1 MYRVCHILICVLCR
15 PRRRSVSYPS
25 SIERRA
31 VAPSRAVAVAVPRV
45 VAARSSRRCP
55 VRDSRRSLDGPR
67 AMDKYRKQQRKR
79 EIEKNKE
86 RRKEA
91 RAVAAQ
97 TKDLSEL
104 QAERERLEKA
114 KNAPQ
119 IPGQRLRVDKIDEK
133 LTWLSKQI
141 DAKRA
146 SDARDREAGLTPRS
160 AKPRGPTSTAY
171 AVGAE
176 QYYKPED
183 SVYWHPKLNPT
194 GRPPAGKPQKWKAG
208 IVVDECASASRQAL
222 PAATAASD
230 GDSDSDSDGDAMPP
244 PPGPPP
250 GFELV
255 IPALPVKDDA
265 IAAAKTD
272 TNDED
277 EPLLPPSAPPDHEDE
292 PLPPPPVPA
301 GDEDGSDSEALPPP
315 PMPPTGTSSGNE
327 VEVAPPRVTE
337 TTTVVRRAPVG
348 SMPRVVPV
356 QRRPPP
362 PPKHGVGGFFA
373 AAPRAVR
380 KPPSD
385 PATFTK
391 SAAPTATPIV
401 RAEHNVKL
409 KALVPASVRVNRQ
422 EAPNAKRQRVVTGRA
437 INAAPKVAAS
447 SSAGGSGKAADET
460 YLSFLDEMSELG
472 AFAE

>member
-1 MYRVCHILICVLCR
+1 
-15 PRRRSVSYPS
+15 
-25 SIERRA
+25 
-31 VAPSRAVAVAVPRV
+31 
-45 VAARSSRRCP
+45 
-55 VRDSRRSLDGPR
+55 
-67 AMDKYRKQQRKR
+67 MDKYRKQQRKR

-97 TKDLSEL
+97 SKDLSEL

-119 IPGQRLRVDKIDEK
+119 IPGQRVRVDKIDEK
-133 LTWLSKQI
+133 LTWLAKQI
-141 DAKRA
+141 DSKRA
-146 SDARDREAGLTPRS
+146 SDARDREAGLKPRS

-183 SVYWHPKLNPT
+183 SVYWHPTLNPT

-208 IVVDECASASRQAL
+208 IVVDERASASGQAL
-222 PAATAASD
+222 PSAAAAAS
-230 GDSDSDSDGDAMPP
+230 DSDSDSDSDAMPP

-265 IAAAKTD
+265 IAAAKAD

-277 EPLLPPSAPPDHEDE
+277 EPLPPPSLPDHEDE

-315 PMPPTGTSSGNE
+315 PMPPPPTSGGAE

-362 PPKHGVGGFFA
+362 PQTHGTGGFFA
-373 AAPRAVR
+373 TAPRAVR
-380 KPPSD
+380 KPPPD

-422 EAPNAKRQRVVTGRA
+422 EAPSAKRPRVVSGRA
-437 INAAPKVAAS
+437 INAAPNVAAP

>member
-1 MYRVCHILICVLCR
+1 
-15 PRRRSVSYPS
+15 
-25 SIERRA
+25 
-31 VAPSRAVAVAVPRV
+31 
-45 VAARSSRRCP
+45 
-55 VRDSRRSLDGPR
+55 
-67 AMDKYRKQQRKR
+67 MDKYRKQQRKR

-97 TKDLSEL
+97 SKDLSEL

-119 IPGQRLRVDKIDEK
+119 IPGQRVRVDKIDEK
-133 LTWLSKQI
+133 LTWLAKQI
-141 DAKRA
+141 DSKRA
-146 SDARDREAGLTPRS
+146 SDARDREAGLKPRS

-183 SVYWHPKLNPT
+183 SVYWHPTLNPT

-208 IVVDECASASRQAL
+208 IVVDERASASGQAL
-222 PAATAASD
+222 PSAAAAAS
-230 GDSDSDSDGDAMPP
+230 DSDSDSDSDAMPP

-265 IAAAKTD
+265 IAAAKAD

-277 EPLLPPSAPPDHEDE
+277 EPLPPPSLPDHEDE

-315 PMPPTGTSSGNE
+315 PMPPPPTSGGAE

-337 TTTVVRRAPVG
+337 TTTVVHRAPVG

-362 PPKHGVGGFFA
+362 PQTHGTGGFFA

-380 KPPSD
+380 KPPPD

-422 EAPNAKRQRVVTGRA
+422 EAPSAKRPRVVSGRA
-437 INAAPKVAAS
+437 INAAPNVAAP

>member
-1 MYRVCHILICVLCR
+1 M
-15 PRRRSVSYPS
+15 
-25 SIERRA
+25 
-31 VAPSRAVAVAVPRV
+31 
-45 VAARSSRRCP
+45 
-55 VRDSRRSLDGPR
+55 
-67 AMDKYRKQQRKR
+67 
-79 EIEKNKE
+79 
-86 RRKEA
+86 
-91 RAVAAQ
+91 
-97 TKDLSEL
+97 
-104 QAERERLEKA
+104 
-114 KNAPQ
+114 
-119 IPGQRLRVDKIDEK
+119 
-133 LTWLSKQI
+133 
-141 DAKRA
+141 
-146 SDARDREAGLTPRS
+146 
-160 AKPRGPTSTAY
+160 
-171 AVGAE
+171 
-176 QYYKPED
+176 
-183 SVYWHPKLNPT
+183 
-194 GRPPAGKPQKWKAG
+194 
-208 IVVDECASASRQAL
+208 
-222 PAATAASD
+222 
-230 GDSDSDSDGDAMPP
+230 
-244 PPGPPP
+244 
-250 GFELV
+250 
-255 IPALPVKDDA
+255 KDDA
-265 IAAAKTD
+265 IAAAKAD

-277 EPLLPPSAPPDHEDE
+277 EPLPPPSLPDHEDE

-315 PMPPTGTSSGNE
+315 PMPPPPTSGGAE

-362 PPKHGVGGFFA
+362 PQTHGTGGFFA

-380 KPPSD
+380 KPPPD

-422 EAPNAKRQRVVTGRA
+422 EAPSAKRPRVVSGRA
-437 INAAPKVAAS
+437 INAAPNVAAP

>member
-1 MYRVCHILICVLCR
+1 
-15 PRRRSVSYPS
+15 
-25 SIERRA
+25 
-31 VAPSRAVAVAVPRV
+31 
-45 VAARSSRRCP
+45 
-55 VRDSRRSLDGPR
+55 
-67 AMDKYRKQQRKR
+67 MDKYRKQQRKR

-97 TKDLSEL
+97 SKDLSEL

-119 IPGQRLRVDKIDEK
+119 IPGQRVRVDKIDEK
-133 LTWLSKQI
+133 LTWLAKQI
-141 DAKRA
+141 DSKRA
-146 SDARDREAGLTPRS
+146 SDARDREAGLKPRS

-183 SVYWHPKLNPT
+183 SVYWHPTLNPT

-208 IVVDECASASRQAL
+208 IVVDERASASGQAL
-222 PAATAASD
+222 PSAAAAAS
-230 GDSDSDSDGDAMPP
+230 DSDSDSDSDAMPP

-265 IAAAKTD
+265 IAAAKAD

-277 EPLLPPSAPPDHEDE
+277 EPLPPPSLPDHEDE

-315 PMPPTGTSSGNE
+315 PMPPPPTSGGAE

-362 PPKHGVGGFFA
+362 PQTHGTGGFFA

-380 KPPSD
+380 KPPPD

-422 EAPNAKRQRVVTGRA
+422 EAPSAKRPRVVSGRA
-437 INAAPKVAAS
+437 INAAPNVAAP

>member
-1 MYRVCHILICVLCR
+1 
-15 PRRRSVSYPS
+15 
-25 SIERRA
+25 
-31 VAPSRAVAVAVPRV
+31 
-45 VAARSSRRCP
+45 
-55 VRDSRRSLDGPR
+55 
-67 AMDKYRKQQRKR
+67 MDKYRKQQRKR

-97 TKDLSEL
+97 SKDLSEL

-119 IPGQRLRVDKIDEK
+119 IPGQRVRVDKIDEK
-133 LTWLSKQI
+133 LTWLAKQI
-141 DAKRA
+141 DSKRA

-183 SVYWHPKLNPT
+183 SVYWHPTLNPT

-208 IVVDECASASRQAL
+208 IVVDERASASGQAL
-222 PAATAASD
+222 PSAAAAAS
-230 GDSDSDSDGDAMPP
+230 DSDSDSDSDAMPP

-265 IAAAKTD
+265 IAAAKAD

-277 EPLLPPSAPPDHEDE
+277 EPLPPPSPPDHEDE

-315 PMPPTGTSSGNE
+315 PMPPPADERRCRSGSG
-327 VEVAPPRVTE
+327 ATARY
-337 TTTVVRRAPVG
+337 G
-348 SMPRVVPV
+348 DDDC
-356 QRRPPP
+356 
-362 PPKHGVGGFFA
+362 G
-373 AAPRAVR
+373 APRAGGIDAAR
-380 KPPSD
+380 CSGAETTAA
-385 PATFTK
+385 ATNTWRRWFLRRRSSGSTK
-391 SAAPTATPIV
+391 TAARSGDIYEERCADGDAHRSRRT
-401 RAEHNVKL
+401 
-409 KALVPASVRVNRQ
+409 
-422 EAPNAKRQRVVTGRA
+422 QRETESTRSRERSRE
-437 INAAPKVAAS
+437 P
-447 SSAGGSGKAADET
+447 AGGTQCKTTTRCNWTSD
-460 YLSFLDEMSELG
+460 
-472 AFAE
+472 